1 MELWLLSRP
10 EEKVTYDQYG
20 GFIIRA
26 ETEAEARKIAFDAH
40 DRAGYFFKTW
50 VDADATC
57 TIVTPEGD
65 PGIILSDFNAG

>member
-10 EEKVTYDQYG
+10 REKVDFDQYG

-40 DRAGYFFKTW
+40 GAGYCFQTW

-65 PGIILSDFNAG
+65 PGIILSDFNPG